1 MEHEE
6 IRGKGDE
13 GGQPELDEIHLEV
26 LELAV
31 RERKPRGVGEH
42 VDEAPPVAAAPR
54 EDTLEAR
61 ARVRKKRQVVSHQ
74 GHQELFDAETLPPPP
89 TRAPS
94 QPTLRAPGPQAAQR
108 PRGQRSGP
116 PEKGEKAARLTAS
129 AGEAAADLI
138 GLFYAK
144 HPPEVTVEVHAAFP
158 GRRFERPV
166 GQRV

>member
-1 MEHEE
+1 LSAT
-6 IRGKGDE
+6 RATRNF
-13 GGQPELDEIHLEV
+13 LT
-26 LELAV
+26 
-31 RERKPRGVGEH
+31 RKRC
-42 VDEAPPVAAAPR
+42 
-54 EDTLEAR
+54 
-61 ARVRKKRQVVSHQ
+61 
-74 GHQELFDAETLPPPP
+74 PPPP

-166 GQRV
+166 GLRV